1 MRYLL
6 LFFISISAYG
16 QQVLKAGVY
25 RNLKPTAPIVLDTGS
40 FTFTGLEF
48 KSHIGGFRG
57 PGFSGLNGKEV
68 LLDASM
74 AREITLLNCI
84 FQGEDQKGIALQS
97 AIEKTTVIQCRFSG
111 LRVGILA
118 NQKQAGKGKEMVSIL
133 SVTSN
138 TFQNLRYGVWLQ
150 AGTHTL
156 SDFRCNQFVHTLTG
170 VNNAGVGLYIGGNLP
185 GQAVP
190 ALSGVIGDNGLP
202 GNEKPNGNVWPV
214 APQPVSSTPWPVPP
228 GNTLTPDQLLAG
240 WVSPTNWTSIRND
253 NTNPANAVT
262 YWSFN
267 NEFVSNI
274 TGSNVLIRSRPGTQ
288 DKAYKVPEGSTL
300 IAPLGIDYIPLCSND
315 LPMVFPLR
323 MAVNSG
329 ENQQTEVNKLLSSD
343 KDHVKL
349 GNAIPNPAERTT
361 IIPIFVPESSRN
373 NYVLELFD
381 LQGKQTFLRVDVK
394 EKGLSQIRLDLGK
407 LEAGMYAYR
416 LLEDSRIVG
425 TRKLVV
431 IK

>member
-40 FTFTGLEF
+40 FTFTGLVF
-48 KSHIGGFRG
+48 KSPIGGFRG

-68 LLDASM
+68 LLDASK

-170 VNNAGVGLYIGGNLP
+170 VNNAGVGLYIGGNLL

-190 ALSGVIGDNGLP
+190 ALGGVIGDNGLP

-214 APQPVSSTPWPVPP
+214 APQPFSSTPWPVPP

-253 NTNPANAVT
+253 NTNPAN
-262 YWSFN
+262 
-267 NEFVSNI
+267 
-274 TGSNVLIRSRPGTQ
+274 
-288 DKAYKVPEGSTL
+288 GSTK
-300 IAPLGIDYIPLCSND
+300 IG
-315 LPMVFPLR
+315 F
-323 MAVNSG
+323 
-329 ENQQTEVNKLLSSD
+329 
-343 KDHVKL
+343 
-349 GNAIPNPAERTT
+349 
-361 IIPIFVPESSRN
+361 
-373 NYVLELFD
+373 VLEQNSTQSFLEIFD
-381 LQGKQTFLRVDVK
+381 IATGKIQKHIGITVGKEGTLEVGLHTLPSGIYGCRLVSDGAMVDLK
-394 EKGLSQIRLDLGK
+394 RLS
-407 LEAGMYAYR
+407 
-416 LLEDSRIVG
+416 IVH
-425 TRKLVV
+425 
-431 IK
+431 